1 MGDPPV
7 EYVGH
12 DGPVPRLPVAQVY
25 GWLLC
30 PISGRVLIREQDDG
44 TFSLP
49 GGTPEPSTPT
59 ATPRSPAR
67 RSRRTRSASLPRLP
81 SYAFRRG
88 TTGGARGLSICF
100 GEGSG

>member
-12 DGPVPRLPVAQVY
+12 DGPVPRLPVTQVY

-30 PISGRVLIREQDDG
+30 PISGRVLIQEQDDG

-59 ATPRSPAR
+59 ATPRSPAM
-67 RSRRTRSASLPRLP
+67 RSRRTRPHRSLACRAMP
-81 SYAFRRG
+81 SGAGQR
-88 TTGGARGLSICF
+88 GGARSLSICF